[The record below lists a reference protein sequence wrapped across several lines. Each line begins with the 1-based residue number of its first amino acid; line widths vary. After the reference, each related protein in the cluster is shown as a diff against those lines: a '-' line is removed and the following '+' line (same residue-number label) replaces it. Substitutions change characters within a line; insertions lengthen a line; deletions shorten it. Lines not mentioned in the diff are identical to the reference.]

1 MQDCSELS
9 LTMFWDCFVMVK
21 NMLGG
26 REKLNVI
33 LSNLLFRDK
42 HNYLA
47 GKISIN
53 AKQQLGWA
61 VSETDWQWK
70 HVFIRGD

>member
-33 LSNLLFRDK
+33 LSNFLFRDK

-47 GKISIN
+47 GKFSIN